1 MSRLPVIV
9 GFGGYNAAGRS
20 SFHHGFRRM
29 VIESMDPQ
37 ARQETLAG
45 LAVMMKLVKA
55 EGGRY
60 LAEDGTPLSPEDIER
75 RYAER
80 IFASTL
86 VRRIETAVPRP
97 GCSPLAQ
104 GPRAVPCRRPGA
116 DLQGLAQATA
126 RAAAG
131 QLVDRSRGGRRGA
144 GEHPRALRV
153 QGGQL
158 PCADGEVR
166 RPVAHRFSNRASC
179 TTRASTREAC
189 RCRWSPRPTRSA
201 PPASTGRPSS
211 TTSSPTRSRYSPA
224 AS

>member
-1 MSRLPVIV
+1 MYRLPVIV

-80 IFASTL
+80 IFASTWCD
-86 VRRIETAVPRP
+86 A
-97 GCSPLAQ
+97 
-104 GPRAVPCRRPGA
+104 
-116 DLQGLAQATA
+116 
-126 RAAAG
+126 
-131 QLVDRSRGGRRGA
+131 
-144 GEHPRALRV
+144 
-153 QGGQL
+153 
-158 PCADGEVR
+158 
-166 RPVAHRFSNRASC
+166 SNRS
-179 TTRASTREAC
+179 TSTRMQ
-189 RCRWSPRPTRSA
+189 STGTRS
-201 PPASTGRPSS
+201 SS
-211 TTSSPTRSRYSPA
+211 CPLPKARR
-224 AS
+224 

>member
-86 VRRIETAVPRP
+86 VRR
-97 GCSPLAQ
+97 
-104 GPRAVPCRRPGA
+104 
-116 DLQGLAQATA
+116 
-126 RAAAG
+126 
-131 QLVDRSRGGRRGA
+131 DRKS
-144 GEHPRALRV
+144 V
-153 QGGQL
+153 
-158 PCADGEVR
+158 V
-166 RPVAHRFSNRASC
+166 
-179 TTRASTREAC
+179 
-189 RCRWSPRPTRSA
+189 
-201 PPASTGRPSS
+201 
-211 TTSSPTRSRYSPA
+211 
-224 AS
+224 